1 MQPSGDR
8 RELIIRQA
16 ARLFVAQGYHA
27 TGMDEIGEAAGVTG
41 PAIYRHF
48 TGKDDLLLAI
58 VAADT
63 ARAEAEVRE
72 VYQESGSPEHLLRA
86 LVGRRVRRAL
96 TDAHLMIVA
105 AREVGNLP
113 PGPRLPMVRR
123 RRLMREEW
131 AHLVAETHPG
141 LPDPEVRAMAE
152 GVMALISGLVTADA
166 GGDEDR
172 LQRLAYEAALAALR
186 PCGDR

>member
-1 MQPSGDR
+1 MQPAGDR
-8 RELIIRQA
+8 REPIIRQA

-27 TGMDEIGEAAGVTG
+27 TGMDEIGAAAGVTG

-63 ARAEAEVRE
+63 ARAEAEIRE
-72 VYQESGSPEHLLRA
+72 AYQEAGSPEHLLRA
-86 LVGRRVRRAL
+86 LVGKRVRRAL

-105 AREVGNLP
+105 AREAGNLP
-113 PGPRLPMVRR
+113 AGPRRPMARR

-141 LPDPEVRAMAE
+141 LPDPEVRAMAD
-152 GVMALISGLVTADA
+152 GVMALIYGLVAADA
-166 GGDEDR
+166 GCDEER

-186 PCGDR
+186 PRGDH